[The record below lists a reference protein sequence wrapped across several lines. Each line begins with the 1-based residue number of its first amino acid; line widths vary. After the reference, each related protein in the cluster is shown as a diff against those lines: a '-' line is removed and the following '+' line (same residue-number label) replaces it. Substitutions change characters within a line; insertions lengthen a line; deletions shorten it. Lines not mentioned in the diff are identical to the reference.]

1 MEDFKSEKVS
11 KYRGLGGF
19 SGFGRIWEKMDG
31 VGGLKVGAF
40 LKTRKIRQKSPASK
54 LWVSPAVAF
63 SAFLLV
69 GLSGGGGWVKGR
81 NFEEGRK

>member
-1 MEDFKSEKVS
+1 M
-11 KYRGLGGF
+11 
-19 SGFGRIWEKMDG
+19 
-31 VGGLKVGAF
+31 GAF

-81 NFEEGRK
+81 HFEEGRK